1 LPADDQAFHDDGD
14 SDEESGMTTDAKNE
28 PAQIRE
34 AAMAK
39 LRRLQQSP
47 RYCSFCSRQAI
58 DEFVKVKPS
67 ALAGKSLPHN
77 KRGDSLGKG

>member
-1 LPADDQAFHDDGD
+1 MPADDQAFHDDGD

-77 KRGDSLGKG
+77 KRGESLGKG